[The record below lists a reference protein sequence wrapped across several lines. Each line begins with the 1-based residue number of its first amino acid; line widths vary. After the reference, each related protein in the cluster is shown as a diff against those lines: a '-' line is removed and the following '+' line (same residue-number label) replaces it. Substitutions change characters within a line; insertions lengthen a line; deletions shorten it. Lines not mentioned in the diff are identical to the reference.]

1 MWYSWLMAD
10 DALPYEIQA
19 DEGIA
24 VTLPSG
30 ATYYVHTDGEEHYL
44 RDKITRYLSDNHFVN
59 ISDMQEIDRMI
70 TFELL
75 IHRWSMWLARGKDYW
90 NESINTKQF
99 SDMVQD
105 YSREVRQLKKA
116 LGVDKT
122 SRDKTRGDD
131 SIAALWDNLLRRA
144 REFGYMR
151 NEQMTQV
158 ITSFH
163 RIKAMITLHKNCFSG
178 DTEILTKG
186 GVRELADMAHTEVE
200 VLDGNGGWTTALI
213 RAYEPQQLWR
223 IELARSGRTKTIL
236 ATAGHRWFVHK
247 RTSHGAKTEPQTADL
262 QPGDRLVS
270 LIGKSGN
277 VDPSPWGIAQGITFG
292 DGHSHA
298 QAGSGSTVRLCGEK
312 AELLKWFPL
321 SPTTII
327 DGDPVIKGLPRNWKE
342 RPSLHMDAAFLLG
355 WLVGY
360 FATDGSMGTTG
371 CGQLDSASQ
380 TSILHARDVC
390 VRLSIPTSGVSQYE
404 ATGGYSDE
412 PQTMWRLRF
421 PIGAVTPEMLLRT
434 KHQSRWKAPASKKA
448 PDWKVVSIERTD
460 LIEPV
465 YCPDVPTTHSFVL
478 EGNILTGNTD
488 EIERK
493 ENACELA
500 DVLEVIEEE
509 IAKFDAID
517 EKFRFEKQALW
528 VRSQ

>member
-1 MWYSWLMAD
+1 MAD

-90 NESINTKQF
+90 NDPINTKQY

-151 NEQMTQV
+151 NEQMVQV

-163 RIKAMITLHKNCFSG
+163 RIKAMITLHKNCLAG
-178 DTEILTKG
+178 DTKVITKF
-186 GVRELADMAHTEVE
+186 GVRRLDLIEGEIVE
-200 VLDGNGGWTTALI
+200 FLDGHGGWTSAKVQSYGEQPVHEIHLERAGQHRTIEATADHRWYARKRTADGATREVATTAL
-213 RAYEPQQLWR
+213 
-223 IELARSGRTKTIL
+223 RS
-236 ATAGHRWFVHK
+236 
-247 RTSHGAKTEPQTADL
+247 
-262 QPGDRLVS
+262 GDRLVS
-270 LIGKSGN
+270 LYGRGPRAE
-277 VDPSPWGIAQGITFG
+277 PSPWGAAHGIVFG
-292 DGHSHA
+292 DGHASVHP
-298 QAGSGSTVRLCGEK
+298 GSGSEVRLCGPK
-312 AELLKWFPL
+312 AVLLKWFPL
-321 SPTTII
+321 SPTRTI
-327 DGDPVIKGLPRNWKE
+327 DGDPVVTGLPAHWKQLPE
-342 RPSLHMDAAFLLG
+342 LYMDVSYLLG
-355 WLVGY
+355 WLCGY
-360 FATDGSMGTTG
+360 LATDGSVDEHGAAKI
-371 CGQLDSASQ
+371 DSVDPLHV
-380 TSILHARDVC
+380 LHARDVAI
-390 VRLSIPTSGVSQYE
+390 RIGIPTCGVSSHTAE
-404 ATGGYSDE
+404 GGYGTT
-412 PQTMWRLRF
+412 TMWRIRF
-421 PIGAVTPEMLLRT
+421 PVGAFGPDMMLRPEHRDRH
-434 KHQSRWKAPASKKA
+434 KSRAKRL
-448 PDWKVVSIERTD
+448 PDWKVTEVRHTGKITEVFCPTVS
-460 LIEPV
+460 
-465 YCPDVPTTHSFVL
+465 TTGSFVL
-478 EGNILTGNTD
+478 EGNLLTGNCD
-488 EIERK
+488 AIERK
-493 ENACELA
+493 ENACELS
-500 DVLEVIEEE
+500 DVLEVIEDE